1 MVPRWGFPRVGWRR
15 PVLFPASVPSD
26 AERMRVLA
34 GSVVPVL
41 WLVAVV
47 AAVATGAEVWRYTI
61 LLDSRFD
68 AVPAAPLRASDA
80 LVVTTGWLAL
90 VSGGLAVL
98 LTLMWLVRTYAAAA
112 EAAGVRPARPRWQ
125 VVLSALVPGVNLLL
139 PGAVLA
145 EIEHAALG
153 GDPARRPRPSRLLA
167 WWWGLWATG
176 LLAAGGTALWS
187 RLDSVQARA
196 DGVILHAVTD
206 LLAAAVAV
214 LSAVVVRRLTALL
227 SPVEPGRFRRRLVV
241 RVPGQPRAQ
250 IVTGSDSSPR
260 MTNSRRRT
268 AAPAGTSPGSRS
280 SSASS
285 AAATSIR
292 ASGAPRQ

>member
-1 MVPRWGFPRVGWRR
+1 MPRWGFPRVGWRR
-15 PVLFPASVPSD
+15 PVLFTASVPSD

-47 AAVATGAEVWRYTI
+47 AAVAAGAEVWRYTI

-98 LTLMWLVRTYAAAA
+98 LALMWLVRTYAAAA
-112 EAAGVRPARPRWQ
+112 EAAGVRPRPGWQ

-139 PGAVLA
+139 LGAVLA
-145 EIEHAALG
+145 ETEHAALG

-167 WWWGLWATG
+167 WWWALWAAG
-176 LLAAGGTALWS
+176 L
-187 RLDSVQARA
+187 
-196 DGVILHAVTD
+196 
-206 LLAAAVAV
+206 
-214 LSAVVVRRLTALL
+214 
-227 SPVEPGRFRRRLVV
+227 
-241 RVPGQPRAQ
+241 
-250 IVTGSDSSPR
+250 
-260 MTNSRRRT
+260 
-268 AAPAGTSPGSRS
+268 
-280 SSASS
+280 
-285 AAATSIR
+285 
-292 ASGAPRQ
+292 

>member
-1 MVPRWGFPRVGWRR
+1 MRWPSPPAAPSSGARWVATPPGGDRPPTPLGARHPYRGPPSYPVMPRWGFPRVGWRR
-15 PVLFPASVPSD
+15 PVLFTASVPSD

-47 AAVATGAEVWRYTI
+47 AAVAAGAEVWRYTI

-98 LTLMWLVRTYAAAA
+98 LALMWLVRTYAAAA
-112 EAAGVRPARPRWQ
+112 EAAGVRPRPGWQ

-139 PGAVLA
+139 LGAVLA
-145 EIEHAALG
+145 ETEHAALG

-167 WWWGLWATG
+167 WWWALWAAG
-176 LLAAGGTALWS
+176 LAAAGGTALWS

-214 LSAVVVRRLTALL
+214 LTAVVVRRLTALL
-227 SPVEPGRFRRRLVV
+227 SPVEPGRLRRRVV
-241 RVPGQPRAQ
+241 LRVPGQPR
-250 IVTGSDSSPR
+250 V
-260 MTNSRRRT
+260 
-268 AAPAGTSPGSRS
+268 RS
-280 SSASS
+280 G
-285 AAATSIR
+285 R
-292 ASGAPRQ
+292 